1 MRWQPFQLALAL
13 VALAA
18 LAVSSATGALDVTLT
33 YPDVERALQIARDS
47 DAVRARFHARYVFL
61 VKDPSVEQFEVFTEF
76 RRVVAAGEGR
86 QGDWMFLHSPRQAQD
101 AVRQW
106 RGKVTVTS
114 RVRFHPLNTF
124 TAVPGYD
131 VIVDSLRDEATLVP
145 IAASRTPVYSVLGD
159 PSTGTA
165 IVGATIEATFEA
177 ASIGQTT
184 RVVRLLLGG
193 KEQARVTVD
202 FARLE

>member
-1 MRWQPFQLALAL
+1 MRSQPFQLVPAIVAL
-13 VALAA
+13 VALA
-18 LAVSSATGALDVTLT
+18 VPSATGALVVTLT
-33 YPDVERALQIARDS
+33 TSDVEHALQIARDS
-47 DAVRARFHARYVFL
+47 DAGRARFHARYVSL
-61 VKDPSVEQFEVFTEF
+61 VNDPSVEQFEVFTEF
-76 RRVVAAGEGR
+76 RRVVLAGEGR

-101 AVRQW
+101 AVRLWQ
-106 RGKVTVTS
+106 GKVTVAS

-124 TAVPGYD
+124 AAVPAYD
-131 VIVDSLRDEATLVP
+131 VIVDSLRDEATLAP
-145 IAASRTPVYSVLGD
+145 ILAARTPVYSAGD

-184 RVVRLLLGG
+184 RVARLLLDG
-193 KEQARVTVD
+193 KEQARVTID